1 MEGEN
6 FVPLPNILLNK
17 ASHIDLHA
25 PMPPYPPLKWISWR
39 KHRHIVETGLT
50 LLAQTKMP
58 LKFWD
63 HAFLTATYL
72 INRLAS
78 PTSNNQSPFLLLI
91 FQFPDYKFLKSFGCA
106 CFPFLRP
113 YNSQKVYFHSKE
125 CIFLGY
131 SPSHKGYK
139 CLDSSGKIFISKDVV
154 FNEVRFPY
162 PELFPSSSNYNIVP
176 DEPTLSSFLSTH
188 LPISITSSS
197 PTTNSTPQTTP
208 YSSHNSISPPI
219 INSPLSPDGQISA
232 TQNQQSPTLTLMSH
246 TDSYQYYSPDHV
258 FNPTPINILSPSPS
272 PSNTP
277 SSSSTNT
284 PITPLP
290 KPHRIY
296 PLNTHYMPTRGKL
309 GIVQP
314 RPNPTL
320 LFTHL
325 EPTSHKQALLD
336 HNWHLATQTE

>member
-1 MEGEN
+1 
-6 FVPLPNILLNK
+6 
-17 ASHIDLHA
+17 
-25 PMPPYPPLKWISWR
+25 MPPYPPLKWISWE
-39 KHRHIVETGLT
+39 KTQAYCWNWFNSLSTSQNAPQILG
-50 LLAQTKMP
+50 P
-58 LKFWD
+58 CFPD
-63 HAFLTATYL
+63 SYYL

-219 INSPLSPDGQISA
+219 INSPLSPDGQTSA

-284 PITPLP
+284 PITPPP

-296 PLNTHYMPTRGKL
+296 PPQHSLHGY
-309 GIVQP
+309 
-314 RPNPTL
+314 
-320 LFTHL
+320 
-325 EPTSHKQALLD
+325 
-336 HNWHLATQTE
+336 